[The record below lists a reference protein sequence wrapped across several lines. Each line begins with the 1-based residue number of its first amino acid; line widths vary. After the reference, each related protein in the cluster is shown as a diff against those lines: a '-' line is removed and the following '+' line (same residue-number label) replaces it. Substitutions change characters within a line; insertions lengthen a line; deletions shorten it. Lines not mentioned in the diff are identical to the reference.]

1 MISIYDWINLIPC
14 SWKRNKKNRKV
25 QAHQYILDCS
35 ESCLL
40 QSFSVLGD
48 HGKLQLDLTKKDNLI
63 DSTIDSINGKRFNSE
78 AKCEHRIWR
87 CFETFAAAGT
97 EVLTYLSKPTGKQSN
112 HHFFFFP
119 LGVIFC
125 CLCFQDMHAYIWT
138 CKIM

>member
-1 MISIYDWINLIPC
+1 M
-14 SWKRNKKNRKV
+14 

-78 AKCEHRIWR
+78 AKCEHRI
-87 CFETFAAAGT
+87 
-97 EVLTYLSKPTGKQSN
+97 
-112 HHFFFFP
+112 
-119 LGVIFC
+119 
-125 CLCFQDMHAYIWT
+125 
-138 CKIM
+138 